1 MVLSLTMLSV
11 PSPTECVSLRLS
23 RLSCSLRNL
32 CPLTNFFFF
41 FVFRRLEAY
50 FHTCDELL
58 HMWAHAED
66 LDTLEFALMQ
76 VTAYIAGPVRIPT
89 TFVVLIL

>member
-1 MVLSLTMLSV
+1 MLSV
-11 PSPTECVSLRLS
+11 PSPTEYVPLS
-23 RLSCSLRNL
+23 DSDVAPLYATCLSYVLFL
-32 CPLTNFFFF
+32 FLFY
-41 FVFRRLEAY
+41 RLEVY

-76 VTAYIAGPVRIPT
+76 VISYIAGPVRTPSL
-89 TFVVLIL
+89 FMMSLCC